1 MQRGEIWFAATPGG
15 DRPVLVLTRD
25 PVADR
30 IQSVVVAALTR
41 TRRNL
46 VSELALTAAADGI
59 PTDCVVTFDNLHTL
73 PRQAFR
79 RRVATLP
86 EGRMAQACRV
96 MRDAFDC

>member
-1 MQRGEIWFAATPGG
+1 MGGKDWDDRIVDHVAAKFMSQFG
-15 DRPVLVLTRD
+15 RD
-25 PVADR
+25 PRGNPVAL
-30 IQSVVVAALTR
+30 A
-41 TRRNL
+41 
-46 VSELALTAAADGI
+46 ALTAAADGI